1 MIDELKGIEKPLFN
15 IFFFL
20 KKNLKTTSWVTN
32 IAINPNT
39 GLILCQISKDF
50 FFKFFILYINNLSG
64 CLFLLAIIGRLLDCL
79 GTKIFKIMATLGV
92 NIDHIANVRQARR
105 TVEPDPVQFA
115 FLAELGGAD
124 SITVHLRE
132 DRRHIQDRDVFLLK
146 ETIKTK
152 LNLEMAATEEMLEIA
167 KKILPDYV
175 TLVPEKREE
184 VTTEGGLDVKSNVK
198 YLKNFVENLKDSNI
212 EVSAFIDPLGDQI
225 NYSKEIGFNFI
236 ELHTGKYAELSGSKQ
251 YRELQRIIESTH
263 LANDLGL
270 VVNAG
275 HGLNYNNVK
284 KIASINNMN
293 ELNIGHS
300 IVARALAIGLERS
313 VREMKS
319 LITSN

>member
-1 MIDELKGIEKPLFN
+1 M
-15 IFFFL
+15 
-20 KKNLKTTSWVTN
+20 T
-32 IAINPNT
+32 
-39 GLILCQISKDF
+39 
-50 FFKFFILYINNLSG
+50 
-64 CLFLLAIIGRLLDCL
+64 
-79 GTKIFKIMATLGV
+79 TLGV
-92 NIDHIANVRQARR
+92 NIDHIANVRQARK

-132 DRRHIQDRDVFLLK
+132 DRRHIQDRDLFLLK

-152 LNLEMAATEEMLEIA
+152 LNLEMAATPEMLVIA
-167 KKILPDYV
+167 KKLLPDYV

-198 YLKNFVENLKDSNI
+198 YLKNFVENLGDSNI
-212 EVSAFIDPLGDQI
+212 EVSAFIDPIGEQI

-236 ELHTGKYAELSGSKQ
+236 ELHTGKYAELKGYDQ
-251 YRELQRIIESTH
+251 HNELQRIIESTH
-263 LANDLGL
+263 QANDIGL
-270 VVNAG
+270 IVNAG
-275 HGLNYNNVK
+275 HGINYKNVK

-300 IVARALAIGLERS
+300 IVARALAVGLENS